1 MHHTVLQCLYG
12 WGDKNEKLNNLQAA
26 PLTIPPSSIEA
37 ERKCSATGLFSTK
50 FQSCLSEQN
59 LNIVC
64 FFRSYFFNI
73 KS

>member
-37 ERKCSATGLFSTK
+37 ERECSATGLFSTK
-50 FQSCLSEQN
+50 FQ
-59 LNIVC
+59 
-64 FFRSYFFNI
+64 
-73 KS
+73 